1 MSFLLLGALISPLS
15 AQTVEEESLP
25 PSLTGSA
32 VDLTIRPRFGVGY
45 STSGASYDAF
55 TSFEGFVP
63 LLQTPG
69 STLTFLEGRLLLDN
83 DANLGGNLLLGH
95 RVYNPTSNRV
105 LGAYLA
111 YDNRSTGSSTFNQ
124 VSAGFESLGE
134 ILDFRGNVY
143 VPIGDTRRLVE
154 ETGFDTGLLVS
165 DAGFSGNFL
174 TITGSREG
182 QINRRFEAAMTGVD
196 VEGGARLVRIGT
208 RGDIRGYVG
217 GYFYDAPSSD
227 EILGW
232 KARLEVRPT
241 DYFRFGL
248 SVQDDDTFGTNV
260 IFNVAANF
268 PGTRPRGS
276 TQSQEVLARLGESV
290 ARQNNIIV
298 DEQVEFESFNENFT
312 TLVTNPATG
321 QSWQFRHVNPNGGA
335 GDGTFENP
343 AGTIGTAVGV
353 AQAGDIVYVQAGTS
367 PGGFTIPDGVQLWST
382 GPEQQI
388 NTVELGTVQ
397 LAGSGSGEL
406 TTITDTVTLG
416 NNTLLSGFAVS
427 GVTGAGIVA
436 TNISNAEIRDSTI
449 TSSSEAGIFLGT
461 TTGTVTV
468 TNSSITGEGVAA
480 IAGTNINNVAIANT
494 NLTSRNS
501 TTNGISLDTVTG
513 TLTFTNSPII
523 ITTPTVNGISV
534 VNATGSI
541 STDSAITITNPTV
554 NGISVVNATGS
565 ISTDS
570 AITITNP
577 AAIGISVANTTG
589 SISFTGNN
597 ESEITNAGSFGVS
610 LSNSPGAIAL
620 SGFQI
625 SDSGDSGISGENLS
639 NVTLS
644 GNTITNARNEGIALS
659 NTAGTVAIDNNTI
672 TDTIGVNAAL
682 LPSGQGISLQNV
694 TGTVAITNNTVSGT
708 TGFIPGGSL
717 PLPPSGQGISLLNT
731 AGNVEL
737 TISGNR
743 AENNFEDAIAIAL
756 TGTAQGDL
764 TITNNI
770 ITGNGTTPGTPIRGD
785 GIFVNLDNAA
795 EADLTISDNQITNN
809 NDDGIDIRMAPV
821 VPPLFPVSGRTP
833 VLRAT
838 ISNNTIDGQTNG
850 SGINIII
857 DDNARFDTSIRL
869 NSLTNN
875 SATLPDLNAVTRST
889 ANLCLGL
896 NGNISTTGF
905 QLTQTAGTLRLEDTQ
920 QPNNGTVTQTG
931 TITNVPA
938 GTCNE
943 R

>member
-15 AQTVEEESLP
+15 AQTVEESSP
-25 PSLTGSA
+25 PSPTGSA
-32 VDLTIRPRFGVGY
+32 ADLTIRPRFGVGY

-83 DANLGGNLLLGH
+83 NANLGGNLLLGH

-111 YDNRSTGSSTFNQ
+111 YDNRNTGSSTFNQ

-208 RGDIRGYVG
+208 TGDIRGYVG
-217 GYFYDAPSSD
+217 GYFYDAPGSD

-248 SVQDDDTFGTNV
+248 SVQDDDTFGTNF

-321 QSWQFRHVNPNGGA
+321 QPWQFRHVNPNGGA

-343 AGTIGTAVGV
+343 AGTIATAVGV

-397 LAGSGSGEL
+397 LAGSGSGVR

-416 NNTLLSGFAVS
+416 NNTLLSGFAVT

-494 NLTSRNS
+494 TITSRNS
-501 TTNGISLDTVTG
+501 TTNGISLDTLTG

-523 ITTPTVNGISV
+523 ITT
-534 VNATGSI
+534 
-541 STDSAITITNPTV
+541 PTV

-589 SISFTGNN
+589 SISFAGNN

-639 NVTLS
+639 NLTLS
-644 GNTITNARNEGIALS
+644 GNAITNARNEGIALS

-708 TGFIPGGSL
+708 TGFIPGGLL

-731 AGNVEL
+731 AGDVEL

-756 TGTAQGDL
+756 TGTAQGEL

-785 GIFVNLDNAA
+785 GIFVSLDNAA

-821 VPPLFPVSGRTP
+821 VPPFFPVSGRTP

-838 ISNNTIDGQTNG
+838 ISNNTIEGQTNG
-850 SGINIII
+850 SGINLII

-875 SATLPDLNAVTRST
+875 SATLPGLNAVTRST

-943 R
+943 P

>member
-1 MSFLLLGALISPLS
+1 MLNQSARTLGMSFLLLGALISPLS

-436 TNISNAEIRDSTI
+436 TNISIAEIRDSTI

-494 NLTSRNS
+494 TITSRNS

-541 STDSAITITNPTV
+541 SM
-554 NGISVVNATGS
+554 
-565 ISTDS
+565 DS

-620 SGFQI
+620 SDFQI

-639 NVTLS
+639 NLTLS
-644 GNTITNARNEGIALS
+644 NNTITNARNEGIALS

-731 AGNVEL
+731 AGDVEL

-756 TGTAQGDL
+756 TGTAKGDL

-785 GIFVNLDNAA
+785 GIFVSLDNAA

-943 R
+943 P